1 MSKKTTSK
9 KIFDDYKKDNNS
21 SFQDLPWFEKYRP
34 KSSKEMVG
42 FDNNIEKIKKFL
54 INFEYKLKKG
64 EIATKEKS
72 ILLEGP
78 PGVGKTTVVY
88 AIANDLGYSVIE
100 MNASDARTESEI
112 KKRLQE
118 SISSTNLLSYMQSNL
133 EEQEKIKKKLIFID
147 EVDGISGQSDRG
159 GLATLIKI
167 IESTKTPIIMACN
180 FYDTKFKP
188 LYDITE
194 KINCYG
200 LKKPSIMIILKRI
213 VENEGL
219 NIDEGPLALIA
230 ENSGGDLRSA
240 INDLQA
246 LAAGTEEVDEN
257 EVDSINMQR
266 DVEEKIFSFL
276 ETMFK
281 QTTLAD
287 AKDIASNTD
296 VDYNILHKVIY
307 ANMDRFIPN
316 INDRANALRI
326 LADADVLMSRIR
338 SSMDWGALP
347 YFFDLVSGGI
357 VFSIDYPNFGKFKKF
372 EFPNLSSNQY
382 KFVDDPVATELQR
395 RFFLSKHDVMM
406 QYTSLLSELRKY
418 NQDEETDDFIEKMA
432 QELNVESSKLRK
444 YL

>member
-9 KIFDDYKKDNNS
+9 KNDNNAKEKTDTS
-21 SFQDLPWFEKYRP
+21 IELPWFEKYRP
-34 KSSKEMVG
+34 KSAKEMVG

-54 INFEYKLKKG
+54 INFEYKLKTG
-64 EIATKEKS
+64 EIATKDKS

-88 AIANDLGYSVIE
+88 AIANDLGYTVIE
-100 MNASDARTESEI
+100 MNASDARTEAEI
-112 KKRLQE
+112 KRRLQE
-118 SISSTNLLSYMQSNL
+118 SISSTNLLSYMQSNS
-133 EEQEKIKKKLIFID
+133 EDQQKIKKKVIFID

-159 GLATLIKI
+159 GLATLMKI
-167 IESTKTPIIMACN
+167 IETTKTPIIMACN

-188 LYDITE
+188 LYNITE

-200 LKKPSIMIILKRI
+200 LKKPSIMTILKRI
-213 VENEGL
+213 VDNETL
-219 NIDEGPLALIA
+219 KVDEGTLELIA
-230 ENSGGDLRSA
+230 EHSGGDLRSA

-246 LAAGTEEVDEN
+246 LAAGTVDLNEN
-257 EVDSINMQR
+257 ELDSINMQR

-281 QTTLAD
+281 QETLVNS
-287 AKDIASNTD
+287 KDIASNTD
-296 VDYNILHKVIY
+296 VDYNIIHKVIF
-307 ANMDRFIPN
+307 ANMDRFITDTT
-316 INDRANALRI
+316 DRTNALRI
-326 LADADVLMSRIR
+326 LADADVVMSRIR

-347 YFFDLVSGGI
+347 YFFDLVSGGV
-357 VFSIDYPNFGKFKKF
+357 VFSVQYPQFGKFKKF
-372 EFPNLSSNQY
+372 VFPNLSSNQY
-382 KFVDDPVATELQR
+382 KFTDDPVAQELQK

-406 QYTSLLSELRKY
+406 QYAPLLSQLRKY
-418 NQDEETDDFIEKMA
+418 NQDEDTDDFIEKIS